1 MLWSLLGWAGLLV
14 VLWRTWPA
22 EFWPKLKA
30 EPEYQHLVFASAVVL
45 FILWLMQASIYDGLA
60 VHFLAITVLTLCHG
74 WRIAVW
80 ICLLPFVVLLAL
92 GQVPLADGGW
102 FALTT
107 FVLPSAFSGLIFWFS
122 YHYLP
127 RHLFVYIFVAAFFA
141 AALTMLL
148 HMGLT
153 AFWFYLDGRY
163 PWHVILDNYL
173 LLALLISFPEAL
185 LNGMAVTLMAL
196 YRPHWLR
203 TFYDNE
209 YLSAER

>member
-1 MLWSLLGWAGLLV
+1 MLWSLLGWAGLLTI
-14 VLWRTWPA
+14 LWQTWPA
-22 EFWPKLKA
+22 EFWPKLKR

-45 FILWLMQASIYDGLA
+45 LILWLMQASVYQGLA
-60 VHFLAITVLTLCHG
+60 VHFLAVTVLTLCHG
-74 WRIAVW
+74 WRIASW
-80 ICLLPFVVLLAL
+80 ICLLPFAVLLAL
-92 GQVPLADGGW
+92 GQVSLVDGGW

-107 FVLPSAFSGLIFWFS
+107 FVLPAAFSGMIFWLS

-141 AALTMLL
+141 GALTMLL

-153 AFWFYLDGRY
+153 ALWFYLDGRY
-163 PWHVILDNYL
+163 PWHIILDNYL

-203 TFYDNE
+203 TFYENE
-209 YLSAER
+209 YLSADQ

>member
-1 MLWSLLGWAGLLV
+1 MVLSLLGWLGLLIG
-14 VLWRTWPA
+14 LWLSFPR

-30 EPEYQHLVFASAVVL
+30 EPEYQHLVFGSAAVL
-45 FILWLMQASIYDGLA
+45 LVLWLMQASIYDGLA
-60 VHFLAITVLTLCHG
+60 VHFLAVTVLVLCHG
-74 WRIAVW
+74 WRIASW
-80 ICLLPFVVLLAL
+80 ICLLPFAVLLAL

-107 FVLPSAFSGLIFWFS
+107 FVLPALFSGLMFWFS
-122 YHYLP
+122 YYYLP

-153 AFWFYLDGRY
+153 SAWLYLDGRY
-163 PWHVILDNYL
+163 PWHIIQDNYL
-173 LLALLISFPEAL
+173 LLALLTSFPEAL

-209 YLSAER
+209 YLSSER